1 MYNSIRIG
9 VCMNKKTKQ
18 EKKEILTFE
27 PSESPPD
34 NTKIN
39 KKEAQNEK
47 IEEPFEKKQE
57 NQIDKQ
63 VKENKKIKKKIKLK
77 KKVYIILLFI
87 SISLLLYSSFEIV
100 KWFLDNH
107 NTKDTI
113 NDIKDNTK
121 VKEKKDTENTEIIQT
136 EEIDPSNP
144 YWDYIKMN
152 LLDVDFSEL
161 KKTNNQTVGWI
172 QVKNTNI
179 NYPFVQTSDNEFY
192 LNHSYNKSK
201 NNAGWIFM
209 DYRNNPTEY
218 DDNTILYGHGRY
230 DKTMFGSLKKILTSG
245 WLNNSENYVV
255 RLSTEYE
262 NTMWQVFSVYKIKT
276 TTDYLTIYFPTP
288 DNKTEFLNNLKNRS
302 AYDFNTP
309 VNANDKILTLS
320 TCYSDSE
327 RVVLHA
333 KLIKREKR

>member
-1 MYNSIRIG
+1 
-9 VCMNKKTKQ
+9 MNKKTKQ
-18 EKKEILTFE
+18 EKIEILTFE

-34 NTKIN
+34 NTKTN

-192 LNHSYNKSK
+192 LSHSYNKSK

-276 TTDYLTIYFPTP
+276 TTDYLTIYFTTS
-288 DNKTEFLNNLKNRS
+288 DNKTEFLNN
-302 AYDFNTP
+302 
-309 VNANDKILTLS
+309 
-320 TCYSDSE
+320 
-327 RVVLHA
+327 
-333 KLIKREKR
+333 

>member
-1 MYNSIRIG
+1 
-9 VCMNKKTKQ
+9 MNKKTKQ

-63 VKENKKIKKKIKLK
+63 VKENKKIKKNIKLK

-113 NDIKDNTK
+113 NDIKDNNK

-192 LNHSYNKSK
+192 LSHSYNKSK

-262 NTMWQVFSVYKIKT
+262 NTMWQVFSVYKINT

>member
-1 MYNSIRIG
+1 
-9 VCMNKKTKQ
+9 MNKKTKQ
-18 EKKEILTFE
+18 EKIEILTFE

-34 NTKIN
+34 NTKTN

-262 NTMWQVFSVYKIKT
+262 NTMWQVFSVYKINT
-276 TTDYLTIYFPTP
+276 TTDYY
-288 DNKTEFLNNLKNRS
+288 
-302 AYDFNTP
+302 
-309 VNANDKILTLS
+309 KILTLS